1 MYKSL
6 FGDDV
11 ITDFEAGVGRTDRIW
26 LDLDGITA
34 MADLNIT
41 DTALGA
47 NVEVGGYGNILLENV
62 LASDLASDDFIF

>member
-1 MYKSL
+1 
-6 FGDDV
+6 
-11 ITDFEAGVGRTDRIW
+11 
-26 LDLDGITA
+26 

-47 NVEVGGYGNILLENV
+47 KVEVTGYGNILLENV